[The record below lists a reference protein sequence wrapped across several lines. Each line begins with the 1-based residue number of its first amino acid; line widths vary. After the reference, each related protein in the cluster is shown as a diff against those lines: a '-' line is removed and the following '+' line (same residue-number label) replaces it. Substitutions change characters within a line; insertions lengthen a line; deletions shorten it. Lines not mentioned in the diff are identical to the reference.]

1 MLKQRV
7 LTAVVLAPL
16 VLLGILY
23 LETSVFAAIIAIIV
37 ALGAWEWA
45 VLARLQGVLRVSY
58 VVIFLLSIAG
68 LYYYLIV
75 PAVITSP
82 SITLLYSALI
92 WWGLALAFVI
102 IYPYG
107 SRTLQSYRLL
117 VAAAGYIVLLPAW
130 ASIVLLLQHS
140 GPGYVL
146 LLMLLVWG
154 ADIGAYFSGRRF
166 GRYKLAP
173 RVSPGKTWEGL
184 VGALVASVII
194 VVIAFPLLEV
204 APESRVKFLALSL
217 LVVLVSVLGDLLE
230 SMFKRMADVKDS
242 GGLLP
247 GHGGILDRI
256 DSLTAA
262 APVFALGLYM
272 LGVME

>member
-1 MLKQRV
+1 MLKQRIV
-7 LTAVVLAPL
+7 TALILAPL

-23 LETSVFAAIIAIIV
+23 LDTSVFAAIIAIII
-37 ALGAWEWA
+37 ALGAWEWT
-45 VLARLQGVLRVSY
+45 VLARLQGALRIAY
-58 VVIFLLSIAG
+58 VVVLLLSIMV
-68 LYYYLIV
+68 LYYYLIL
-75 PAVITSP
+75 PASITSP
-82 SITLLYSALI
+82 SVTVLYAALM
-92 WWGLALAFVI
+92 WWVLSLFCVI
-102 IYPYG
+102 IYPSG
-107 SRTLQSYRLL
+107 SRVWQSSRLL
-117 VAAAGYIVLLPAW
+117 LAVAGYIVLIPAW
-130 ASIVLLLQHS
+130 LSIVLLLQHS

-154 ADIGAYFSGRRF
+154 ADIGAYFAGRRF
-166 GRYKLAP
+166 GRHKLAP
-173 RVSPGKTWEGL
+173 KVSPGKTWEGL
-184 VGALVASVII
+184 IGALMATIII
-194 VVIAFPLLEV
+194 VVAAFPLLEV
-204 APESRVKFLALSL
+204 APESRTNLLALSL

-272 LGVME
+272 LGEMA